1 LTAVSAFLRRASAHF
16 PRRPRT
22 GKIATSAITRLYA
35 EKLVKE
41 AFNYK
46 MPLA

>member
-1 LTAVSAFLRRASAHF
+1 MAVSAFQRRASAHF
-16 PRRPRT
+16 VRRPRT

>member
-1 LTAVSAFLRRASAHF
+1 VSAFLRRASAHF

-22 GKIATSAITRLYA
+22 GKIATSAITRLYV

-41 AFNYK
+41 AFNCK
-46 MPLA
+46 MPMA